1 MVVGLDG
8 ELLHN
13 PHNAGSVI
21 SCVKMVTN
29 ALLSSCC
36 TGLAT

>member
-1 MVVGLDG
+1 MLMVVGLDG

-21 SCVKMVTN
+21 SCVEVVSKW
-29 ALLSSCC
+29 
-36 TGLAT
+36 